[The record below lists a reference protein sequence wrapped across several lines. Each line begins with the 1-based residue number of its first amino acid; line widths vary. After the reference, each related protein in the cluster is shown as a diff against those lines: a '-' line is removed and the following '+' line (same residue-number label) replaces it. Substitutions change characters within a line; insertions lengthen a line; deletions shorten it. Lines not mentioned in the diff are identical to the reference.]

1 MTQFLVFATLLVVAS
16 LVFVLLPLWR
26 AGTPTAGKRREANIT
41 IYHQRYA
48 EIEREVSAGRLTRRE
63 AEIEKDELGARLLDD
78 IDAVP
83 DTVGQSRNAGRPWLA
98 SLLIVVFL
106 VGGSAAGYR
115 YLGNPQA
122 VRADEMPDITTM
134 ISQLEQRV
142 SQAPDDLRARAMLA
156 RALQTTGN
164 YAAAAENYRTL
175 NAAMPEPRAPI
186 VAAEAQ
192 ATLQASDDLQ
202 GRTRTLYEQLLSI
215 DPESSE
221 ALWYLG
227 LAAAERNEPQ
237 TAIDYWDRLLEQDIP
252 DDFAQVVRNRR
263 AELAGDK
270 PGLQPD

>member
-26 AGTPTAGKRREANIT
+26 AAAPTAGKRREANIT

-48 EIEREVSAGRLTRRE
+48 EIEREVSAGRLTRRD

-78 IDAVP
+78 LDAVP
-83 DTVGQSRNAGRPWLA
+83 DSVAQPHDAHRPWLV
-98 SLLIVVFL
+98 SLLIVALL

-115 YLGNPQA
+115 YLGDAQA
-122 VRADEMPDITTM
+122 MRVDQMPDIATM
-134 ISQLEQRV
+134 IGKLEQRV

-156 RALQTTGN
+156 RAQQTTGN
-164 YAAAAENYRTL
+164 YAAAAENYRAL

-202 GRTRTLYEQLLSI
+202 GNTRKLYEQLLAI
-215 DPESSE
+215 DPDSSE

-227 LAAAERNEPQ
+227 LAAAERDEPK
-237 TAIDYWDRLLEQDIP
+237 TAIGYWDRLLDQDIP
-252 DDFAQVVRNRR
+252 EDFAEVVRNRR

-270 PGLQPD
+270 PALQRD